1 MRKLKRK
8 YYPHQ
13 IRPEVGG
20 GCEYKGQWISDNCL
34 KSLQDPNLLTLKQVK
49 KLCKNHKIDYDLF
62 YANYPKNNKDLLL
75 YDDMHHYFLKNYE
88 GVDPNGWIDHSWD
101 SRYDGWTGLGFLKFY
116 NKHKILNTINKIKKL
131 REVIL

>member
-1 MRKLKRK
+1 MKKLTRK

-20 GCEYKGQWISDNCL
+20 GCSYKGQWISYNCL
-34 KSLQDPNLLTLKQVK
+34 KAFQNPNLLTLKQVK

-88 GVDPNGWIDHSWD
+88 GVDHNGWIDHSF
-101 SRYDGWTGLGFLKFY
+101 GGLGFLKFY

>member
-1 MRKLKRK
+1 MKKLTRK

-20 GCEYKGQWISDNCL
+20 GCSYKGQWISDRCL

-62 YANYPKNNKDLLL
+62 YENYPKNNKGLLL
-75 YDDMHHYFLKNYE
+75 YDEMHHYFLKNYE
-88 GVDPNGWIDHSWD
+88 GVDPNGWIPHSF
-101 SRYDGWTGLGFLKFY
+101 GGLGFLKFY
-116 NKHKILNTINKIKKL
+116 NKHKILNAINKIKKL
-131 REVIL
+131 SEVIL